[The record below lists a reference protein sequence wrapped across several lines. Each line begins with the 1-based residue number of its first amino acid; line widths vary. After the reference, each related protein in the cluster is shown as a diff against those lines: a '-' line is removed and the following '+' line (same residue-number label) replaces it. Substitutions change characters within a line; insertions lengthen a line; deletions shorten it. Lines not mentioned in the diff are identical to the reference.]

1 MKLLFALPMVA
12 VAAAALAGCQ
22 SDEQVKQAF
31 RDQYMTS
38 CRQQFQQRAGQM
50 GGMNADQ
57 FCTCSAN
64 RIIGNR
70 SAADLRNYQPGPEA
84 EEAGRQCAM
93 EALGLSGNAAAP
105 AAPPSLP
112 TEAPAEPAGNESA
125 GE

>member
-1 MKLLFALPMVA
+1 MKLLFAVPMVA
-12 VAAAALAGCQ
+12 VAAATLAGCQ

-31 RDQYMTS
+31 RDQYLAS

-50 GGMNADQ
+50 GGMNAEQ

-70 SAADLRNYQPGPEA
+70 TAAELRNYQPGPEA

-105 AAPPSLP
+105 ALP
-112 TEAPAEPAGNESA
+112 AEAPTADNASGAE
-125 GE
+125 